1 MMSDLLIDT
10 LNLRLPL
17 LGYSCVVVREE
28 VACEYVQRI
37 KGECCGCTG
46 LGASTH
52 LGKEMHKILSLD
64 LLQHSPPSAA
74 SIGVGI
80 SGIQSGLS
88 PQTQTLHLH
97 NIHTCYRGQCQSG
110 VAVFGMQQ
118 VSSAHPAKRHG

>member
-1 MMSDLLIDT
+1 MISDLLIDT
-10 LNLRLPL
+10 LNLRFPL
-17 LGYSCVVVREE
+17 LGYSCVVVCEE
-28 VACEYVQRI
+28 VACDDVQQI
-37 KGECCGCTG
+37 KGALWGCTG

-64 LLQHSPPSAA
+64 LLQHTPPSAA

-97 NIHTCYRGQCQSG
+97 NIHTYYRGQCQYG

-118 VSSAHPAKRHG
+118 VSSAHQAKRHG

>member
-1 MMSDLLIDT
+1 MMSNLLIDT

-28 VACEYVQRI
+28 VACEYIQQS
-37 KGECCGCTG
+37 KGKLWGCTG
-46 LGASTH
+46 RGASKH

-64 LLQHSPPSAA
+64 VLQHSPPSAA

-97 NIHTCYRGQCQSG
+97 NIHTCYRG
-110 VAVFGMQQ
+110 
-118 VSSAHPAKRHG
+118 